1 MKKIICFRTFEESDI
16 DSFYRWM
23 NDDELTKMT
32 VGLSRKMSREEITSW
47 VRNKIP
53 HNPYE
58 VFWAICTNDDEQ
70 RLIGYV
76 SLSKIHYIN
85 SCAQFGGILIG
96 DPKYQGGV
104 AWIQIYQFV
113 LEYVF
118 ERLGLNRLGGRAI
131 TEHPQTI
138 TMMESLF
145 FDKEGVERQ
154 SVFKNGRYYD
164 VQTHALL
171 KGDYFMHKNAGEYEF
186 PSIMKRIANLSLQGK
201 K

>member
-1 MKKIICFRTFEESDI
+1 MKNIVSFRTFEETDI
-16 DSFYRWM
+16 DSFYHWR
-23 NDDELTKMT
+23 NDDELTKMS
-32 VGLSRKMSREEITSW
+32 VGLSRKISKDEIAKW
-47 VRNKIP
+47 VRSKIP

-58 VFWAICTNDDEQ
+58 VFWAICTNDEQQ

-76 SLSKIHYIN
+76 SLSKIHYVN
-85 SCAQFGGILIG
+85 SSAQFGGIMIG

-104 AWIQIYQFV
+104 AWIQTYQFV

-138 TMMESLF
+138 TMMEALF
-145 FDKEGVERQ
+145 FEKEGVERQ
-154 SVFKNGRYYD
+154 AVFKNGRFYD
-164 VQTHALL
+164 IQVHSLL
-171 KGDYFMHKNAGEYEF
+171 KNEYFQHKQNGEYEF
-186 PSIMKRIANLSLQGK
+186 SSILRRIAKLSQK

>member
-1 MKKIICFRTFEESDI
+1 MKNIVSFRTFEETDI
-16 DSFYRWM
+16 DSFYHWR
-23 NDDELTKMT
+23 NDDELTKMS
-32 VGLSRKMSREEITSW
+32 VGLSRKISKDEIAKW
-47 VRNKIP
+47 VRGKIP

-58 VFWAICTNDDEQ
+58 VFWAICTNDEQQ

-76 SLSKIHYIN
+76 SLSKIHYVN
-85 SCAQFGGILIG
+85 SSAQFGGIMIG

-104 AWIQIYQFV
+104 AWIQTYQFV

-138 TMMESLF
+138 TMMEALF
-145 FDKEGVERQ
+145 FEKEGVERQ
-154 SVFKNGRYYD
+154 AVFKNGRFYD
-164 VQTHALL
+164 IQVHSLL
-171 KGDYFMHKNAGEYEF
+171 KNEYFQHKQNGEYEF
-186 PSIMKRIANLSLQGK
+186 SSILRRIAKLSQK